1 MDGKYAAIL
10 AGLGVTAVAA
20 IYFGVRGGGDSQ
32 HPQQEAKEE
41 EEEEV
46 SSTPPPELELSV
58 FQYACSQLQK
68 NVNVERTIILL
79 KKSSG
84 TDDVRKIIV
93 SGCLDALLPHV
104 RDHSESVLFVL
115 ANASSDPKSHPFFF
129 SGRFSLLELLPYEAG
144 RGGETT
150 SK

>member
-1 MDGKYAAIL
+1 MDGKYAAIMV
-10 AGLGVTAVAA
+10 GLGVTAAAA
-20 IYFGVRGGGDSQ
+20 IYFGVRPGADSQ
-32 HPQQEAKEE
+32 HPQKVAKEE
-41 EEEEV
+41 EEQA

-68 NVNVERTIILL
+68 NVDVEKMIILL

-104 RDHSESVLFVL
+104 RDERVLFVF
-115 ANASSDPKSHPFFF
+115 ANASADPKSHPFFF